1 MKKSHPVTSKYR
13 SQVGTKRGDVSQF
26 RENKY
31 ILSLCHSRFQVIW
44 TFPNVV
50 VQGQQRNVKYMQS
63 CCFPQKKKTI
73 VFQTFTLPSPSWCRK
88 VPNDVES
95 GALCSKNGLKMD
107 YFLQKKKAFVFVVVV
122 VFILSVVSLFF
133 SHTFLT
139 YTQGRTIRKVMGGEE
154 EGNFPAEAIFF
165 RYQIPCMNFFQ
176 AIV

>member
-1 MKKSHPVTSKYR
+1 MATPLKKSHPVTSKYR

-95 GALCSKNGLKMD
+95 GALCSKNGLFSSKKESVCFRCCCRF
-107 YFLQKKKAFVFVVVV
+107 YFVSCLFV
-122 VFILSVVSLFF
+122 LF
-133 SHTFLT
+133 SHLSNLHLGTDHQKS
-139 YTQGRTIRKVMGGEE
+139 YGGEE
-154 EGNFPAEAIFF
+154 EGNFRAEAIFF